1 MRFEPEEGTWTQRER
16 VALCSAV
23 GLGSEAMAV
32 PKAPSPG
39 WAPPGRQRSQQPL
52 SQEGAVWSKRVGGWE
67 TGLVFSGYSHLSQSL
82 CHLKLLLTEH
92 PSLCPASAQAQPH
105 RLPSQPGLRER
116 L

>member
-39 WAPPGRQRSQQPL
+39 WAPRGRQRSQQPL
-52 SQEGAVWSKRVGGWE
+52 NQEGAVWSKRVGG
-67 TGLVFSGYSHLSQSL
+67 GKQARSSL
-82 CHLKLLLTEH
+82 DTLT
-92 PSLCPASAQAQPH
+92 CPGHSAIC
-105 RLPSQPGLRER
+105 SFF
-116 L
+116 

>member
-39 WAPPGRQRSQQPL
+39 WAPRGRQRSQQPL
-52 SQEGAVWSKRVGGWE
+52 SQEGAVWSKRVGGGKQ
-67 TGLVFSGYSHLSQSL
+67 TRSSLDTLTCPSH
-82 CHLKLLLTEH
+82 
-92 PSLCPASAQAQPH
+92 SAIC
-105 RLPSQPGLRER
+105 SFF
-116 L
+116 

>member
-39 WAPPGRQRSQQPL
+39 WAPRGRQRSQQPL
-52 SQEGAVWSKRVGGWE
+52 SQEGAVWSKRVGGVGNRP
-67 TGLVFSGYSHLSQSL
+67 GLLWILSL
-82 CHLKLLLTEH
+82 VPVT
-92 PSLCPASAQAQPH
+92 
-105 RLPSQPGLRER
+105 LPSAASSD
-116 L
+116 

>member
-39 WAPPGRQRSQQPL
+39 WAPQGEAEVTAATEPRRRCL
-52 SQEGAVWSKRVGGWE
+52 EQEGWGVRNRP
-67 TGLVFSGYSHLSQSL
+67 GLLWILSL
-82 CHLKLLLTEH
+82 VPVT
-92 PSLCPASAQAQPH
+92 
-105 RLPSQPGLRER
+105 LPSAASSD
-116 L
+116 